1 MFTTTCNQTIKVNIS
16 LVSAV
21 RLQEDNR
28 VTLDVTISGW
38 WPGITQV
45 PAVVRLQ
52 EDNSTWLWCTC
63 RGRRRGSQVCVS
75 NIFPLLHSC
84 SYILHHLPG

>member
-1 MFTTTCNQTIKVNIS
+1 MYFKNYWHSIGILRINHMFTTTCNQTIKVNIS

-52 EDNSTWLWCTC
+52 EDNST
-63 RGRRRGSQVCVS
+63 
-75 NIFPLLHSC
+75 
-84 SYILHHLPG
+84 